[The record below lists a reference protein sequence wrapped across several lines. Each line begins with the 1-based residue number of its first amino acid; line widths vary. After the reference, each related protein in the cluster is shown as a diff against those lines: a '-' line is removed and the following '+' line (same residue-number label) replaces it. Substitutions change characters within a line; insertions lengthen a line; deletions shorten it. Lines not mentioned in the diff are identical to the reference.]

1 MEKPLLN
8 NPGELP
14 TENVLKTV
22 LGSAYG
28 AYSELMERIAEMDFE
43 PIWNYYKDGGA
54 WLCKVQFKKK
64 TVFWLSIWDGYFR
77 VVFYFTEKTV
87 EGLIPLPID
96 SSFFVQIREV
106 KRVGQFIPLGSSVQT
121 LEQLDDLLV
130 IADYKKKLK

>member
-8 NPGELP
+8 NPAVLP
-14 TENVLKTV
+14 TDDVLKTA
-22 LGSAYG
+22 LGSAFEV
-28 AYSELMERIAEMDFE
+28 YSELMKRIAEMDLE

-96 SSFFVQIREV
+96 SSYFKQIQEV
-106 KRVGQFIPLGSSVQT
+106 NRIGKFIPLGSSVQT
-121 LEQLDDLLV
+121 LVQLDDLLV
-130 IADYKKKLK
+130 IAEYKKKLK